1 MRKSLSL
8 VLLVLIGLSACGPLP
23 RPFGRDEDPSGNA
36 PTANIYFE
44 GVELKLL
51 TGTTPP
57 MAAEIVGQIIKRLEK
72 DYEIPAS
79 LGGLDRSRFMLSG
92 HVSDNEG
99 VKDARSLISIDWKLS
114 VRDGGV
120 VSAFTQDVKTSR
132 VEWDYGSAPLMS
144 QIGADISERVAKL
157 VLGPRFGVAGQ
168 DRMLGRNGIYIEGV
182 SGAPGD
188 GNAALGRSIA
198 VALGGGGIRIQSD
211 PEKALFKLAGS
222 VDMGAPE
229 NGAQSVHI
237 LWLVKDIAGQTLGK
251 AEQSNAVEAG
261 SLDGRWGQTAAF
273 VAAAAMPGIITVLD
287 GHDPNRLRVPDL
299 GNGISPELQHSNPS
313 NYPPLPQVP
322 GRALPPPS

>member
-1 MRKSLSL
+1 MKRPFAL

-23 RPFGRDEDPSGNA
+23 RPFGRDDEAAGK
-36 PTANIYFE
+36 TLGANIYFE
-44 GVELKLL
+44 GVELKPL

-57 MAAEIVGQIIKRLEK
+57 MTAQIAEQIIKRLEK

-79 LGGLDRSRFMLSG
+79 LGGLDRSRFVLSG

-99 VKDARSLISIDWKLS
+99 LKDARSLISIEWQLA

-132 VEWDYGSAPLMS
+132 VEWDYGSAPLVS

-157 VLGPRFGVAGQ
+157 VLGDRFGVTGQ
-168 DRMLGRNGIYIEGV
+168 DRMLDRSGLYIEGV

-188 GNAALGRSIA
+188 GNAALSRSMA
-198 VALGGGGIRIQSD
+198 VALGGGGIRINAD
-211 PEKALFKLAGS
+211 PEKALFKLAGT

-273 VAAAAMPGIITVLD
+273 VAAAAMPGIISVLES
-287 GHDPNRLRVPDL
+287 HDPNKFRVPDL
-299 GNGISPELQHSNPS
+299 GNGISRELQQSTPS
-313 NYPPLPQVP
+313 TYPPLPQVP
-322 GRALPPPS
+322 GRAVPPPG